1 MGYTIGYVHV
11 IDEASL
17 LAPLVLQIIYHISI
31 AVRWPSGAS
40 PPPTRSTAL
49 SSSPLL
55 RCAISA
61 VNSCDSCD
69 GPHLLPWTGTPAQR
83 PAIMS

>member
-17 LAPLVLQIIYHISI
+17 LAPLVLQVIYHISI

-49 SSSPLL
+49 SSLPLL
-55 RCAISA
+55 RCAIGA
-61 VNSCDSCD
+61 VNSCDTPLTALD
-69 GPHLLPWTGTPAQR
+69 RDAGPASRLHVVTT
-83 PAIMS
+83 